1 MGKVVLYMQMSLDG
15 VVGDVDQWATIS
27 DEIMNQSTKR
37 YDDIA
42 ISIYGG
48 NTYPGMAEYWQDA
61 EKNSADPL
69 EKAFAKK
76 INDKDKLV
84 VSRTPKDLTWRNSG
98 QLIFK
103 DADSFRNEIDKL
115 KKENSKDIVVESG
128 AGMWQLFIK
137 NNLYDQL
144 QINIHPVIAGK
155 GDKLFETGL
164 DKANLKL
171 DSSRMIGDGVL
182 ELWYSNTAKS

>member
-15 VVGDVDQWATIS
+15 VVGDVDKWATIS
-27 DEIMNQSTKR
+27 DEIMNQSDKR

-84 VSRTPKDLTWRNSG
+84 VSRSPKELTWRNSQ
-98 QLIFK
+98 QLFFK
-103 DADSFRNEIDKL
+103 DADSFRKEIGQL
-115 KKENSKDIVVESG
+115 KKDNPKDIVVESG

-137 NNLYDQL
+137 HNLFDEL
-144 QINIHPVIAGK
+144 HINVHPVIAGE

-164 DKANLKL
+164 DKTNLKL
-171 DSSRMIGDGVL
+171 EGSNMIGNGVL
-182 ELWYSNTAKS
+182 ELRYSK